1 MKIALIAGPVRANDR
16 AGHHDYTAGCA
27 LVAALLG
34 RLHDVKPI
42 VIDGGWPED
51 ERVLDDCAAAVFYD
65 GGGGKQRFLASQAR
79 IQRMQQAIGQGM
91 GLTVIHKAIAFP
103 AALSDL
109 GAAWLGGTYVPGIS
123 SRGHWKSEHRDFP
136 EHDITYRLDPWSA
149 HDGWLNNIQFTDDM
163 QGVTPLLWSGKK
175 QRGSSQ
181 GGIPDVVSWAY
192 ERPNGGRS
200 FVFTGLDAH
209 STWMLPG
216 LRRFLMN
223 GILWTADRDIPRSA
237 DWCEINPDEIDGF
250 LSARQSRARYLLKGL
265 RKLSAGAMGTR
276 RRW

>member
-109 GAAWLGGTYVPGIS
+109 GAAFRHSDYH
-123 SRGHWKSEHRDFP
+123 RNGHHLVDR
-136 EHDITYRLDPWSA
+136 RLVLA
-149 HDGWLNNIQFTDDM
+149 VHDG
-163 QGVTPLLWSGKK
+163 
-175 QRGSSQ
+175 
-181 GGIPDVVSWAY
+181 
-192 ERPNGGRS
+192 RPNCSLKQPPAVHCSR
-200 FVFTGLDAH
+200 LAY
-209 STWMLPG
+209 
-216 LRRFLMN
+216 LR
-223 GILWTADRDIPRSA
+223 
-237 DWCEINPDEIDGF
+237 
-250 LSARQSRARYLLKGL
+250 LSLLK
-265 RKLSAGAMGTR
+265 RDANVHE
-276 RRW
+276 